1 MAKISCFKDTV
12 ITGKIVC
19 RMLED
24 KWQPATAMA
33 RLIVA
38 NGDEY
43 EIRCTGE
50 GKDWLMAAPLNTALT
65 GSSKKGEVMKYDP
78 KNQKY
83 TGIQAGVMVRSKYPL
98 RLKIASHNFETPL
111 PPECSFVSPS
121 DVCQL
126 ESDSIFNIKAKVVD
140 ISALEMVGGD
150 KKTGR
155 RILQVE
161 VADYNFQV
169 ILLGN
174 AANQKVEKEAYA
186 IIGLS
191 LNHYMG
197 QFDAQSTKL
206 TWFLQISDS
215 DVEKKPA
222 EDSPIKKALKT
233 STSQRMVIREMLAT
247 TLIDTC
253 IEVKGMLCDVTKQV
267 SINIFF

>member
-1 MAKISCFKDTV
+1 
-12 ITGKIVC
+12 
-19 RMLED
+19 MLED

-65 GSSKKGEVMKYDP
+65 GSIKKGEVIKYDA

-111 PPECSFVSPS
+111 PPECTFVSPS

-126 ESDSIFNIKAKVVD
+126 ESDSIFNIKAKVVH
-140 ISALEMVGGD
+140 ISDLELVGAE
-150 KKTGR
+150 KKTAKR
-155 RILQVE
+155 TLQVE
-161 VADYNFQV
+161 VADYNFPV

-174 AANQKVEKEAYA
+174 TANIKLENEAYA
-186 IIGLS
+186 IMGLY

-197 QFDAQSTKL
+197 QIDAQSTKL
-206 TWFLQISDS
+206 TWFLRVSAS
-215 DVEKKPA
+215 DVEQKPA
-222 EDSPIKKALKT
+222 EDTPMKKALKT
-233 STSQRMVIREMLAT
+233 GASRRMVIREMLAS
-247 TLIDTC
+247 TLNDTC
-253 IEVKGMLCDVTKQV
+253 VEVKGMLSDVTKQV
-267 SINIFF
+267 PIIIFLKLYLSNLKDSYVKH